1 MIKKNKCVI
10 CNTTNFRNYF
20 SSSLSL
26 PSDRRLVYR
35 NSDVGYCYNCKL
47 ILNSTGCRKSKSKFY
62 HEEYNLLGKKADDE
76 FRIYSKSNSGTESEI
91 MSKYFF
97 QNTRIRK
104 KADVLEIGAGKGLFL
119 RHLKRLLPKLNYHA
133 LEPSK
138 NAAKYFRKNLPSI
151 SFDNKPLE
159 KSKFKKKKFDI
170 IVSTGVI
177 EHVNSPNAFMK
188 SMSKMLKND
197 GIVFFCMPNFE
208 CKVDDLI
215 VFDHL
220 SKITKNSINFLLY
233 ANNFKII
240 KQNISKKRIWI
251 WNILKKNKKK
261 MKKKF
266 VNNDLKIL
274 KSNINKFKKMEEDF
288 INYYKNNKKLNFYCL
303 GNSGFYFYF
312 KYFNKIKKKINF
324 IILDNSSLNGSKFFG
339 VKIISR
345 NQIKQY
351 KLDNIYI
358 SANPCY
364 HALMRKKLINSN
376 FTGQI
381 YS

>member
-1 MIKKNKCVI
+1 
-10 CNTTNFRNYF
+10 
-20 SSSLSL
+20 
-26 PSDRRLVYR
+26 
-35 NSDVGYCYNCKL
+35 
-47 ILNSTGCRKSKSKFY
+47 
-62 HEEYNLLGKKADDE
+62 
-76 FRIYSKSNSGTESEI
+76 
-91 MSKYFF
+91 
-97 QNTRIRK
+97 
-104 KADVLEIGAGKGLFL
+104 
-119 RHLKRLLPKLNYHA
+119 
-133 LEPSK
+133 
-138 NAAKYFRKNLPSI
+138 
-151 SFDNKPLE
+151 
-159 KSKFKKKKFDI
+159 
-170 IVSTGVI
+170 
-177 EHVNSPNAFMK
+177 MK

-197 GIVFFCMPNFE
+197 GIVFLCMPNFE
-208 CKVDDLI
+208 SKVDDLI

-251 WNILKKNKKK
+251 WKILKKNKKK
-261 MKKKF
+261 IKKKF
-266 VNNDLKIL
+266 ANNDLKIL

-288 INYYKNNKKLNFYCL
+288 INYYKNNKKLNFYGL

-339 VKIISR
+339 LKIISR